1 MIRLLHFSDIH
12 FKYPECLD
20 LDTDPNTS
28 IRDKLSS
35 DIQDHC
41 SKDGKSVDAI
51 LITGDI
57 AFAGKQ
63 EEYEVASNWID
74 DLCSQTGC
82 RKQNVYVV
90 PGNHDVDRKA
100 ADGVVVDALRRQL
113 SEIKSKPERDSQFYK
128 FLSDTSA
135 GNSILH
141 PMQNYNTFAA
151 RYDCGISPENTH
163 WNQKIK
169 ISEDIELNLRGITTT
184 LFSSSKDNIG
194 TLIVD
199 RRQTSF
205 RQEPGQIYL
214 SMMHHPCDWLI
225 DSDDI
230 KDQLDNHIQIQLF
243 GHKHRS
249 RWDSSDNCIRV
260 SAISLHPDRGEAGY
274 EPGYNIMD
282 LKQKTIKDNKALI
295 DVKVIVRVLQSSP
308 MQFISK
314 RFSDN
319 DFILK
324 TFPVTK
330 SFKPK
335 TSDFKAL
342 QEIYSSFPSQDV
354 GDISKDITDL
364 KKIEPKTT
372 LSLKDLSYSFYKL
385 SGSDKR
391 EILNTLNLLTN
402 VEWEL
407 PEVERQKVAFNR
419 AVDNNSLQLL
429 HNAIIKKVK

>member
-12 FKYPECLD
+12 FKHPECLD

-35 DIQDHC
+35 DIQEHC
-41 SKDGKSVDAI
+41 SKDGKNVDAI

-63 EEYEVASNWID
+63 EEYEVAANWID

-90 PGNHDVDRKA
+90 PGNHDVDRQA

-113 SEIKSKPERDSQFYK
+113 SEIKSKTDRDSQFCK

-184 LFSSSKDNIG
+184 LFSSSKDNTG
-194 TLIVD
+194 KLIVD

-314 RFSDN
+314 RFGDN

-324 TFPVTK
+324 TFSVTK
-330 SFKPK
+330 SFKSK
-335 TSDFKAL
+335 ASDFKAS
-342 QEIYSSFPSQDV
+342 QEIDSSFPPQDV
-354 GDISKDITDL
+354 DDILKDITDL
-364 KKIEPKTT
+364 KKIEPKAT
-372 LSLKDLSYSFYKL
+372 LNLKELSYSFYKL

-391 EILNTLNLLTN
+391 DILNTLDLLTN
-402 VEWEL
+402 DEWEL

-419 AVDNNSLQLL
+419 AVDNNSLQLI
-429 HNAIIKKVK
+429 HDSIIKKVK